1 MSKAFI
7 AAVLQDSLGCTAVA
21 AGKAAEDVI
30 TGIVGEIQRDGLF
43 TLPGFGRFT
52 RADRPAA
59 QKLNPRTLEPV
70 QVPASRTVR
79 FKASPVL
86 RELMVDKPVK
96 AATRPKKAASGAAG
110 QVGNSG
116 GNPGGNSGGKAAAK
130 PLSRAA
136 ARRAGN
142 RA

>member
-30 TGIVGEIQRDGLF
+30 AGIVGEIQRDGLF

-86 RELMVDKPVK
+86 RELMVDKPAK

-116 GNPGGNSGGKAAAK
+116 GNPGGKAAAK